1 MISHIYSGSIV
12 SKPGN
17 KVEWWLPGAAR
28 RGNGSYCLMEMDFL
42 SVFGDRVWLCVP
54 SRGVAVNTQEAS
66 LPRPLLA
73 SCCVAQLRT
82 GHGQVLIHGQAPGT
96 WCRQPVIST
105 GHSKSSRFNPR
116 EASHCL
122 RRGDW
127 TRLVGSSQFPSVL
140 PGTFPSC
147 SSLSEAPP
155 PPQATLLLQPLLSPS
170 DVPLWQLLL
179 YPSSY
184 PRCSSWLPR
193 GARTPGVPNRSTGLL
208 CGPPAPGA
216 SISTMTSFPS
226 YPCLPSALVTCYR
239 AVKAARMEGRSRQI
253 KHGIFPSEHSPHPPN
268 SCSHFLMIT
277 GPPHTR
283 ISSPSEHFP
292 PPHSRVSS
300 PGEHGPPSLLHL
312 LSSLVNTALPLLL
325 CLSPASYLSVHGTMG
340 GRLGYGSCSLMKAKL
355 CGCGAQRPAEV
366 AGRAGGRATGQPG
379 GLPGASEDGLTE
391 GE

>member
-155 PPQATLLLQPLLSPS
+155 PPQATPLLQLLLPSSRSFLPLMFLSGSCFSTPAPTP
-170 DVPLWQLLL
+170 DVPLGCLEGQGPLVFLTGPLGSSVALLL
-179 YPSSY
+179 
-184 PRCSSWLPR
+184 L
-193 GARTPGVPNRSTGLL
+193 
-208 CGPPAPGA
+208 
-216 SISTMTSFPS
+216 
-226 YPCLPSALVTCYR
+226 
-239 AVKAARMEGRSRQI
+239 
-253 KHGIFPSEHSPHPPN
+253 
-268 SCSHFLMIT
+268 
-277 GPPHTR
+277 
-283 ISSPSEHFP
+283 
-292 PPHSRVSS
+292 
-300 PGEHGPPSLLHL
+300 GPPS
-312 LSSLVNTALPLLL
+312 P
-325 CLSPASYLSVHGTMG
+325 P
-340 GRLGYGSCSLMKAKL
+340 
-355 CGCGAQRPAEV
+355 
-366 AGRAGGRATGQPG
+366 
-379 GLPGASEDGLTE
+379 
-391 GE
+391 